1 MDSQPDAMIRKQDV
15 YRIRLKPFVERKIA
29 SNKIYLDKFN
39 QDGWIEYLTTT
50 MSGIPLEQ
58 FIIIADEDLKGRIGR
73 LMSLQLVAGMLN
85 DFTPKQM
92 KIFDECMIR
101 R

>member
-1 MDSQPDAMIRKQDV
+1 
-15 YRIRLKPFVERKIA
+15 
-29 SNKIYLDKFN
+29 
-39 QDGWIEYLTTT
+39 